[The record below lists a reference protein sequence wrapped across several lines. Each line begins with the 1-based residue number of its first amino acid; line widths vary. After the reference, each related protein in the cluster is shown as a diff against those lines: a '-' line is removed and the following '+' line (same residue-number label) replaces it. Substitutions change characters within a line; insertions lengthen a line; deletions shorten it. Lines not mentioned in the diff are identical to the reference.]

1 LSSTATSGDLIMTR
15 PAVLCALVILGWAAP
30 HLASQEPA
38 KVVKMQTLNVSD
50 NLYLLSGG
58 GGNTLALA
66 TDDGVVLVDT
76 KLAGWGQPIL
86 DAVKAVTDLPVTM
99 IINTHTHGDHTGG
112 NPEFPTAVQI
122 VAHENTKVNMQKMAA
137 FKGGNEKFLPN
148 KTFQDRLSLL
158 DGIDKIDLYYFGAG
172 HTNGDAVVVFPAKRV
187 AHMGDLF
194 PSKSAPIIDTNNGGS
209 GVAYPDTLSK
219 AAAALDGVATRI
231 VTGHGT
237 VPPGSP
243 IRQMTGIADLK
254 EYADFN
260 RDFLAAVREAA
271 KAGKTPEAAAASL
284 ALPERYKE
292 YAMDR
297 AKDNVAAIYRE
308 IR

>member
-1 LSSTATSGDLIMTR
+1 MTR
-15 PAVLCALVILGWAAP
+15 PIVLCALVIIGWAAP
-30 HLASQEPA
+30 RLTSQETPR
-38 KVVKMQTLNVSD
+38 VVKMQTLNVSD

-66 TDDGVVLVDT
+66 TDDGVVLIDT
-76 KLAGWGQPIL
+76 KLAGWGQPML
-86 DAVKAVTDLPVTM
+86 DSVKAVTDKPVTM
-99 IINTHTHGDHTGG
+99 IINTHTHGDHTGS

-122 VAHENTKVNMQKMAA
+122 VAHENTRTNMQKMAA
-137 FKGGNEKFLPN
+137 FKGANEKYLPN
-148 KTFQDRLSLL
+148 RTVQDRLSLL
-158 DGIDKIDLYYFGAG
+158 DGIDKIDLYYFGPG
-172 HTNGDAVVVFPAKRV
+172 HTDGDLVVVFPAKRV

-194 PSKSAPIIDTNNGGS
+194 ASKSAPVIDTNNGGS
-209 GVAYPDTLSK
+209 GVAYPETLSRTV
-219 AAAALDGVATRI
+219 AALDGVVTRI

-243 IRQMTGIADLK
+243 IRGMTTLDDLK

-284 ALPERYKE
+284 ALPERYKA
-292 YAMDR
+292 YGMDR
-297 AKDNVAAIYRE
+297 AKANVETIYRE

>member
-1 LSSTATSGDLIMTR
+1 MTR
-15 PAVLCALVILGWAAP
+15 PAVLCALIIAGWVAP
-30 HLASQEPA
+30 RMASQEPPR
-38 KVVKMQTLNVSD
+38 VVKMQTLDVSD
-50 NLYLLSGG
+50 NLYLLTGG

-66 TDDGVVLVDT
+66 TADGVVLIDT
-76 KLAGWGQPIL
+76 KLAGWGRPIL
-86 DAVKAVTDLPVTM
+86 ESVKAVSDKPVTM
-99 IINTHTHGDHTGG
+99 IINTHTHGDHTGS
-112 NPEFPTAVQI
+112 NTEFPAAVQI
-122 VAHENTKVNMQKMAA
+122 VAHANTRTNMQKMAA
-137 FKGGNEKFLPN
+137 FEGANEKYLPN
-148 KTFQDRLSLL
+148 RTFPDHLSLL
-158 DGIDKIDLYYFGAG
+158 DGIDKIDLYYFGSG

-194 PSKSAPIIDTNNGGS
+194 PSKAAPFIDTKNGGS
-209 GVAYPDTLSK
+209 GVAYPVTLSR
-219 AAAALDGVATRI
+219 AVAALDGVVTRI

-243 IRQMTGIADLK
+243 LRMMPTLDDLK

-260 RDFLAAVREAA
+260 RDFLAAVREAV

-284 ALPERYKE
+284 TLPERYKE
-292 YAMDR
+292 YGMDR

>member
-1 LSSTATSGDLIMTR
+1 MTR
-15 PAVLCALVILGWAAP
+15 PAVLCALIIAGWVAP
-30 HLASQEPA
+30 RMASQEPPR
-38 KVVKMQTLNVSD
+38 VVKMQTLDVSD
-50 NLYLLSGG
+50 NLYLLTGG

-66 TDDGVVLVDT
+66 TADGVVLIDT

-86 DAVKAVTDLPVTM
+86 ESVKAVTDQPVTM
-99 IINTHTHGDHTGG
+99 IINTHTHGDHTGS
-112 NPEFPTAVQI
+112 NPEFPTAIQI
-122 VAHENTKVNMQKMAA
+122 VAHENTKTNMQKMAA
-137 FKGGNEKFLPN
+137 FKGASEKYLPN
-148 KTFQDRLSLL
+148 RTFPDHLSLL
-158 DGIDKIDLYYFGAG
+158 DGIDKIDVYYFGPG

-194 PSKSAPIIDTNNGGS
+194 PSKSAPLIDTNNGGS
-209 GVAYPDTLSK
+209 GVAYPVTLSR
-219 AAAALDGVATRI
+219 AVAALDGVVTRI

-243 IRQMTGIADLK
+243 VRGMPTLDDLK

-271 KAGKTPEAAAASL
+271 KAGKTPDAAAASL
-284 ALPERYKE
+284 TLPERYKA
-292 YAMDR
+292 YGMDR

-308 IR
+308 MK

>member
-1 LSSTATSGDLIMTR
+1 MTR
-15 PAVLCALVILGWAAP
+15 PLVLCALLIVGGATAQM
-30 HLASQEPA
+30 ASQEAP

-58 GGNTLALA
+58 GGNTLALS
-66 TDDGVVLVDT
+66 TDDGVVLIDT

-86 DAVKAVTDLPVTM
+86 DSVKAVTDKPVTM

-122 VAHENTKVNMQKMAA
+122 IAHENTKTNMKKMTA
-137 FKGGNEKFLPN
+137 FSGANEKFLPN
-148 KTFQDRLSLL
+148 KTFQDHLSLL

-209 GVAYPDTLSK
+209 GVAYPATLSK
-219 AAAALDGVATRI
+219 AVSTLDGVVTRI

-243 IRQMTGIADLK
+243 IRGMPTLDDLK

-284 ALPERYKE
+284 TLPERYKA

-297 AKDNVAAIYRE
+297 AKDNVATIYRE